1 LRERLFSLK
10 SAQARFEIHY
20 ARVFVKRSAVSIHD
34 EKLNTDKL
42 PQRWLYSVYQNILI
56 SKHSRATGKYIPK
69 NLITVQSDIALRI
82 KKADHPDSAFC
93 NFNMF

>member
-1 LRERLFSLK
+1 LK
-10 SAQARFEIHY
+10 NEACEIH
-20 ARVFVKRSAVSIHD
+20 VKIYG
-34 EKLNTDKL
+34 TG
-42 PQRWLYSVYQNILI
+42 SVYQNILI

-69 NLITVQSDIALRI
+69 NRITVQTDIALRI